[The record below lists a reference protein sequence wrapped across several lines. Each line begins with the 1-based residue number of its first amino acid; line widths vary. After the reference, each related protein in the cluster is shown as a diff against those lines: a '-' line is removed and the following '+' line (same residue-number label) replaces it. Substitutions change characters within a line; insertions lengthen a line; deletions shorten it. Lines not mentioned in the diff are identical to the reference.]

1 MKQRK
6 ALLQRI
12 AAVITNK
19 MNGATLRVAVDG
31 ADGAGKS
38 TFADELWRML
48 RADEIRVIR
57 ASVDGFHNPEV
68 VRYRRGRYSPEGFYY
83 DSYDY
88 EALVPGPPSE
98 SPLHGRTGLL

>member
-48 RADEIRVIR
+48 RADGIRVIR